1 MATFVVIDDIV
12 KENYLTIKE
21 NLSGFNV
28 CQLINLLRNAFS
40 ADTA

>member
-1 MATFVVIDDIV
+1 MKTFVVIDDIV

-21 NLSGFNV
+21 NLFCVNV